1 MYYYWKIIYKRGKLI
16 MPNKRTR
23 PLTSEEFYILIDTIK
38 SGFTTKAG
46 VNIQPNPQ
54 IAMVAIIQ
62 ANLGLRVSDAI
73 TLKLTDIVKE
83 GNLYRLNIS
92 EKKTGKKREFP
103 LPAEIYQYIMAYMLE
118 NDIKPNQQLFNIGI
132 RAVQKHLKITAD
144 YLNWENVGTHSL
156 RKFYCTE
163 LYNNNNFNIEL
174 CRQLM
179 LHSSVSVTM
188 RYIGIQTKQIEE
200 AISKHICLPSW

>member
-1 MYYYWKIIYKRGKLI
+1 

-23 PLTSEEFYILIDTIK
+23 PLSSEEFYILIDTIK
-38 SGFTTKAG
+38 SGFTTKEG
-46 VNIQPNPQ
+46 IKIQPNTQ
-54 IAMVAIIQ
+54 IAMVAVIQ

-73 TLKLTDIVKE
+73 ILRLTDIVRE
-83 GNLYRLNIS
+83 GNLYRLNIT

-103 LPAEIYQYIMAYMLE
+103 VPNEIYQYIMNYMLE
-118 NDIKPNQQLFNIGI
+118 NNIKPNQPLFNIGI

-144 YLNWENVGTHSL
+144 FLKWENVGTHSL

-179 LHSSVSVTM
+179 LHSSTQVTM
-188 RYIGIQTKQIEE
+188 RYIGIQPKQIEE
-200 AISKHICLPSW
+200 AISKHICLPS

>member
-1 MYYYWKIIYKRGKLI
+1 MNYDRKIIYKRRKSI

-23 PLTSEEFYILIDTIK
+23 PLSSEEFYILIDTIK
-38 SGFTTKAG
+38 TGFTTKEG
-46 VNIQPNPQ
+46 VRIQPNPQ
-54 IAMVAIIQ
+54 IAMVAIVQ

-73 TLKLTDIVKE
+73 ALRLTDIVKE
-83 GNLYRLNIS
+83 GNLFRLNVT

-118 NDIKPNQQLFNIGI
+118 YDIKPNQPLFNIGI

-144 YLNWENVGTHSL
+144 YLGWNDIGTHSL

-179 LHSSVSVTM
+179 LHSSVNVTM
-188 RYIGIQTKQIEE
+188 RYIGIQPKEIEN
-200 AISKHICLPSW
+200 AISKHIKLPV